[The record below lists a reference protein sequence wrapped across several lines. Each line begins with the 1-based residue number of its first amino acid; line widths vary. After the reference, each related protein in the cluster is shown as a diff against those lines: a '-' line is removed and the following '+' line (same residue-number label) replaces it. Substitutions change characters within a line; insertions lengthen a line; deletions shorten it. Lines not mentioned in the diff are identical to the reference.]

1 VRLAIGAFLTAAIG
15 LLSVQPALA
24 SYCGPASDTKAVEAL
39 TVARPPYS
47 QSRIMY
53 LAVVDSF
60 AMAEIEWKGEF
71 GAYFVKRNGRW
82 IYSGASSPSNTPMS
96 VKKRFDAIMDAT
108 PHSCANPHFV
118 SHPSG
123 P

>member
-15 LLSVQPALA
+15 LLSVQPALT

-82 IYSGASSPSNTPMS
+82 TYSGASSPSNTPMS

>member
-1 VRLAIGAFLTAAIG
+1 VRLAIGTFLTAAIG
-15 LLSVQPALA
+15 LLSVQPGLA
-24 SYCGPASDTKAVEAL
+24 AYCGPASDTKAVEAL

-47 QSRIMY
+47 RSRIMY

-82 IYSGASSPSNTPMS
+82 IYSGALPASNTPVP

-108 PHSCANPHFV
+108 PHPCANPNFV